1 MSWRLTESVQE
12 FAAET
17 GEFLRAER
25 VRNTVLL
32 TVTQTLLSRLDT
44 YGGAGPAGP
53 VFGWWRPGGGT
64 GGTGAGG
71 AGAGGAGA
79 AFMQTPSSPPL
90 LTAMT
95 DAAAAALAHELADAG
110 REIPGVNAPEEA
122 AQAFAAAWRERT
134 GTPASVHYR
143 MRMRLFRLGD
153 LIWPRPMPEGRAR
166 LAGAADR
173 DLLIAWFGVF
183 AAEAGAMGESDHGRA
198 VDDRLS
204 YQGVTIWEA
213 GGVPVSLACMSR
225 TVAGMVRLGPV
236 YTPRELRGRGYAGA
250 ATAAVSQAAR
260 DAGTAEVLLY
270 TDLANPTSNAL
281 YQRLGYRPVEDRVL
295 LEFG

>member
-32 TVTQTLLSRLDT
+32 TVTQTLLTQPDMYR
-44 YGGAGPAGP
+44 GAGSAGP
-53 VFGWWRPGGGT
+53 VFGWWLPGGASAGGVGT
-64 GGTGAGG
+64 GGAGG

-79 AFMQTPSSPPL
+79 AFMQTPSSPAL

-95 DAAAAALAHELADAG
+95 DAAAAALVHELADAG
-110 REIPGVNAPEEA
+110 REIPGVNAPEEV

-134 GTPASVHYR
+134 GTPARVRYR

-153 LIWPRPMPEGRAR
+153 LTWPRPMPEGGAR
-166 LAGAADR
+166 LAGTADR
-173 DLLIAWFGVF
+173 DLLIAWFGMF
-183 AAEAGAMGESDHGRA
+183 AAEAGAMGESDYGRA

-204 YQGVTIWEA
+204 YSGMTIWEA
-213 GGVPVSLACMSR
+213 DGVPGWCAWGRC
-225 TVAGMVRLGPV
+225 
-236 YTPRELRGRGYAGA
+236 TPRGNCGA
-250 ATAAVSQAAR
+250 EGMRAR
-260 DAGTAEVLLY
+260 
-270 TDLANPTSNAL
+270 
-281 YQRLGYRPVEDRVL
+281 RRRR
-295 LEFG
+295 